1 MRKDMRGRRF
11 PSRLRRLFCAVV
23 ALACTAPAIAQ
34 DQRPSGGPKS
44 ANERMVEE
52 KTKPIVLSAV
62 YTAEIDSNVDGGLAR
77 GVRYLDNLDLQI
89 AADGDRLIGWR
100 GARAFVY
107 LLYNNGTSFSSS
119 LVGDYQTVSN
129 IETGTRALR
138 LFEAWIEQDI
148 GASASIKAGLYNL
161 NSEFDTTQSGA
172 LFLLSSHGIG
182 PDFSQSGQNGP
193 SIFPVTS
200 LGVRGELRIGQRWRA
215 RAAVLDGVSGDP
227 ARPARTAVSLSG
239 SDGALI
245 VGEVDYRRGGTKAAV
260 GGWAYTSRFDD
271 VLAGAGAPSGRG
283 NRGIYAL
290 VEHRLHGGID
300 DDLAGLS
307 GWVRFGIA
315 DPRYNPVVSY
325 LGGGIV
331 QSGIGKRRDDQV
343 GVSIA
348 VANFSER
355 YRRAQALA
363 GTPSDRREVIFEA
376 TYKLALTDWLSVQ
389 PDLQYVVNPGGQPSI
404 GDATVIAL
412 RVRIGR

>member
-11 PSRLRRLFCAVV
+11 PSRLRRLLCAVV

-62 YTAEIDSNVDGGLAR
+62 YTAEVDSNVDGGLAR

-245 VGEVDYRRGGTKAAV
+245 VGEVDYRRGGTKAAI

-271 VLAGAGAPSGRG
+271 VLAGARAPSGRG
-283 NRGIYAL
+283 NHGAYAL

-376 TYKLALTDWLSVQ
+376 TYKLTLTDWLSVQ
-389 PDLQYVVNPGGQPSI
+389 PDLQYVVNPGGQQTL